1 MAELQD
7 VFLTFCSF
15 GDRKGGGAMDG
26 AKFAKLCRDTK
37 IQGKRVSSTEVD
49 ITFSKVMSARAVW
62 HSVCAVWCGC
72 IVDECQHMHNVR
84 GCHQVKKGRKINFDA
99 FIVALEHLAVRR
111 FPAAA
116 DTEGE
121 SSTSSCCSI

>member
-49 ITFSKVMSARAVW
+49 ITFSKVMPARAVW
-62 HSVCAVWCGC
+62 HSVCCV
-72 IVDECQHMHNVR
+72 
-84 GCHQVKKGRKINFDA
+84 
-99 FIVALEHLAVRR
+99 VASLMSANTTYVVARVFAIR
-111 FPAAA
+111 
-116 DTEGE
+116 
-121 SSTSSCCSI
+121 